1 MSDYSSKSRTTSD
14 HSDYSKYRSEYS
26 KYRWYIVDV
35 DSIVALPHKIETL
48 RGPWMDVDR
57 DPRKK
62 AKETAGDAVVNY
74 ESYIISSL
82 YLLSKCGMILS
93 PPPTTSDSRADRPT
107 VPLAKRSIR
116 CPFRL
121 QSRLE

>member
-1 MSDYSSKSRTTSD
+1 MSDYSGKSRTTSD
-14 HSDYSKYRSEYS
+14 HSDYSKYR
-26 KYRWYIVDV
+26 WYTVDV
-35 DSIVALPHKIETL
+35 NSTVALPLKIETL

-82 YLLSKCGMILS
+82 HHLLSKCGMILS
-93 PPPTTSDSRADRPT
+93 PPPTTSDSGACGPT
-107 VPLAKRSIR
+107 APLAKRSIR

>member
-1 MSDYSSKSRTTSD
+1 MSDYSGKSRTTSD
-14 HSDYSKYRSEYS
+14 HSDYSKYRPEYS
-26 KYRWYIVDV
+26 KHRRYIVDV
-35 DSIVALPHKIETL
+35 DSTVALPLKIETL

-82 YLLSKCGMILS
+82 NLLSKCGMILS
-93 PPPTTSDSRADRPT
+93 PPPTTSDSGACGPT
-107 VPLAKRSIR
+107 APLAKRSIR